1 MTQLHA
7 HKRSIKRLQLE
18 NGILEG
24 TKGVFQKFRWDLQ
37 PMRKLQG
44 FKQTIFWKMFIA
56 QDDLFL
62 KFTNR
67 IPQEMESWVGEERLG
82 LSTGLEASD
91 EVIMKPIIIVKY
103 WFNNRKKA

>member
-1 MTQLHA
+1 
-7 HKRSIKRLQLE
+7 
-18 NGILEG
+18 
-24 TKGVFQKFRWDLQ
+24 
-37 PMRKLQG
+37 
-44 FKQTIFWKMFIA
+44 MFIA

-82 LSTGLEASD
+82 LSTGLEVSD

-103 WFNNRKKA
+103 